1 MYEEN
6 DAFEKPLNK
15 DAKIWR
21 FTDFPKFVSMIDEK
35 KLFFVRVDK
44 LQDKFEGTLSY
55 ADTKREEEIYNKHNL
70 ETPKHQCNWKLRK
83 ASKKW
88 MVVNSWHIN
97 EYESAAMWK
106 LHSRDGEG
114 IAIQS
119 TFNNLTKCFRTYA
132 ENPVFVGVVKYIDY
146 ERDEIPWRN
155 FLYPFMYKRKSFEH
169 EHELRAAIFKFPQI
183 IKKGT
188 YESLDLKDEPLGAMG
203 VPVDLDIL
211 IQAVYLSPTSED
223 WIADLVKSTMDKY
236 GLKKKLFKSSL
247 KDKPLY

>member
-119 TFNNLTKCFRTYA
+119 TFNNTLTTKGMRFL
-132 ENPVFVGVVKYIDY
+132 GVISSTLSCINEKVLSMNMSC
-146 ERDEIPWRN
+146 ELPFSN
-155 FLYPFMYKRKSFEH
+155 FPKLSRR
-169 EHELRAAIFKFPQI
+169 ELMNHL
-183 IKKGT
+183 T
-188 YESLDLKDEPLGAMG
+188 
-203 VPVDLDIL
+203 
-211 IQAVYLSPTSED
+211 
-223 WIADLVKSTMDKY
+223 
-236 GLKKKLFKSSL
+236 
-247 KDKPLY
+247 